1 MGVSMG
7 SFRAWQV
14 AALSE
19 RIAGGVAVC
28 WMATRKSLLVPGSN
42 LSHGQSSFTT
52 THPNLANYLDY
63 PDIASL
69 ACPKPMLFY
78 NGDQDNLF
86 PSASVQDAYATM
98 HKVWDSQKAG
108 DRLVTKLWD
117 AGHVF
122 NMEMQNEAFEWL
134 DRHFLSPQ
142 KNKE

>member
-1 MGVSMG
+1 
-7 SFRAWQV
+7 
-14 AALSE
+14 
-19 RIAGGVAVC
+19 
-28 WMATRKSLLVPGSN
+28 LLVPGSN